1 MVKCP
6 ICGKTHK
13 NKIFCSVVC
22 RRKDVNYNFS
32 KPAGGNSGGYRRGS
46 GRGKGGWYQGIYC
59 DSTWELA
66 YVIWAK
72 DNKKEI
78 IRNKE
83 TFSYYFDGKDR
94 KFLPDFVVDGD
105 LIEIKGYKSKQ
116 WEAKISQFP
125 QERKID
131 VLYKK
136 EMKPIL
142 EYAIE
147 QHGETFYNLYE

>member
-1 MVKCP
+1 
-6 ICGKTHK
+6 
-13 NKIFCSVVC
+13 
-22 RRKDVNYNFS
+22 
-32 KPAGGNSGGYRRGS
+32 
-46 GRGKGGWYQGIYC
+46 
-59 DSTWELA
+59 
-66 YVIWAK
+66 VIWAK